1 MFIAK
6 AEKWSNNFQIKW
18 TQRDNW
24 NFLCLITPDLLS
36 EQRTVGKSFLLNQ
49 VKKKGQQPFPCET
62 TTHYFHWKKVHLL
75 SPWLLYFLGLYQMYC
90 QLWQMVFR
98 STWATTV
105 IQIPRRAFHL
115 LFICIPIS
123 FRLLAKLFFLICHFH
138 SSGVAKE
145 KQTVYKL
152 NANHLWIEEC
162 VNVSGLF

>member
-1 MFIAK
+1 MNT
-6 AEKWSNNFQIKW
+6 ERQLE
-18 TQRDNW
+18 
-24 NFLCLITPDLLS
+24 FLMPYNSRFTF
-36 EQRTVGKSFLLNQ
+36 RTKNCWQVLPSQPGK
-49 VKKKGQQPFPCET
+49 KKKGQQPFPCET

-75 SPWLLYFLGLYQMYC
+75 SPWLLYFLGLYQTYC
-90 QLWQMVFR
+90 QLWQMVFH